1 MPMPKPAYNRP
12 GGSSLQIYRTLLLNK
27 KAEFLVALGINF
39 RHLAETQNA
48 GVDPEQLLHEESLR
62 LRLNRVLYNQLRQVE
77 AALDRLDMGEYGDC
91 PACSAPIAPKRLQA
105 VPWAKYCLAC
115 QETISSRHSEELVGV
130 GEGD

>member
-1 MPMPKPAYNRP
+1 MPKP
-12 GGSSLQIYRTLLLNK
+12 SSSRLSGYSPQMYRTLLLNK
-27 KAEFLVALGINF
+27 KSEFLVALGINF

-77 AALDRLDMGEYGDC
+77 AALDRLDRGEYGDC
-91 PACSAPIAPKRLQA
+91 PACGAPIAPKRLQA
-105 VPWAKYCLAC
+105 VPWAKYCLVC
-115 QETISSRHSEELVGV
+115 QERISSLHSAELVGV

>member
-1 MPMPKPAYNRP
+1 MPKPTSDRV
-12 GGSSLQIYRTLLLNK
+12 GGSSPQMYRTLLLNK

-48 GVDPEQLLHEESLR
+48 GVDPEQLLHEDSLR

-77 AALDRLDMGEYGDC
+77 AALDRLDMGEYGEC
-91 PACSAPIAPKRLQA
+91 PACGAPIAHKRLQA

-115 QETISSRHSEELVGV
+115 QETISSLHSAELVGV